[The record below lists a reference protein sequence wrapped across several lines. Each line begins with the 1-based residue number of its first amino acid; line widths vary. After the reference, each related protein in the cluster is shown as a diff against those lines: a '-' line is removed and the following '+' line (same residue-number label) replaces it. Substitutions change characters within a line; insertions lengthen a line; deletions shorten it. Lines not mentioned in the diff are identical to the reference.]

1 MALDTR
7 AKNTSKVG
15 TLWGSTIGKKAAM
28 AVTGIIMV
36 AYLVAHMAGNLKIF
50 SGPDDFND
58 YSHFLRTIGEPM
70 VPYGGVL
77 WILRIILLVSVVV
90 HIVAAV
96 QLSRRGIRGRAWR
109 KGSRSRGDYLTF
121 TMRSGGVVLGLF
133 VVWHLLDLTLLVVN
147 TSAKSGHPYEN
158 VVATFSSWYGNAIY
172 LAALLALGFHLRH
185 GIWSAVQTLG
195 AGTES
200 RDRALKVIANSVA
213 IVITVGFMAV
223 PISVMTGVVSLYAK

>member
-7 AKNTSKVG
+7 TKSTSKVG

-28 AVTGIIMV
+28 AVSGIVMI

-50 SGPDDFND
+50 SGPDAYND
-58 YSHFLRTIGEPM
+58 YAHFLRTIGQPM
-70 VPYGGVL
+70 VPYEGVL
-77 WILRIILLVSVVV
+77 WTLRVVLLLSVIV

-133 VVWHLLDLTLLVVN
+133 IVWHLLDLTVLVVN
-147 TSAKSGHPYEN
+147 TNAQAGHPYEN
-158 VVATFSSWYGNAIY
+158 VVATFSNWYGNVIY

-195 AGTES
+195 VGTES
-200 RDRALKVIANSVA
+200 RDRTIKAIANSVA

-223 PISVMTGVVSLYAK
+223 PISVMTGVVS